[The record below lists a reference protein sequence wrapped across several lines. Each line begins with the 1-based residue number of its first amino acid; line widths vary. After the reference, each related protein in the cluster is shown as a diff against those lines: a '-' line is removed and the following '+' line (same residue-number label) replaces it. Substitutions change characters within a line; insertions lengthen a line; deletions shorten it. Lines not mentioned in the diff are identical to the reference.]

1 MFDTK
6 ACGRRIKELRHHYGL
21 TQEDFA
27 DQLNTSKS
35 HITKVENGQR
45 GASIDLYI
53 EIAQYF
59 DVSLYY
65 LLLGQNCMSG
75 QMKADLEDVIV
86 KLQRISDR
94 I

>member
-6 ACGRRIKELRHHYGL
+6 ACGSRIRELRRRCAL
-21 TQEDFA
+21 TQEEFA
-27 DQLNTSKS
+27 NQLNTSKS
-35 HITKVENGQR
+35 HVNKMENGQR

-59 DVSLYY
+59 DVSLDY
-65 LLLGQNCMSG
+65 LLLGRNYASG
-75 QMKADLEDVIV
+75 QMKADLEDIID

>member
-21 TQEDFA
+21 TQEDLA

-59 DVSLYY
+59 DVSLDY
-65 LLLGQNCMSG
+65 LLLGRNCTSG
-75 QMKADLEDVIV
+75 QMKADLEDVIA

-94 I
+94 F